1 MLVALQ
7 GASIWKE
14 VEVEGGTVRQVFII
28 DCRPRLRIKVTV
40 LRTEVSGGGKG
51 PHLGGS
57 GKEDGPE
64 VPMFSAREG

>member
-28 DCRPRLRIKVTV
+28 DHRSRLRIEVKVLEAGGQGLRPRLKA
-40 LRTEVSGGGKG
+40 K
-51 PHLGGS
+51 
-57 GKEDGPE
+57 
-64 VPMFSAREG
+64 A